1 MKIKFPLFALLC
13 VWALS
18 FAKTSYG
25 QLLPA
30 YTFSQHN
37 TTYTYLGDST
47 LLGSGIPLADQT
59 YPISLPFTFN
69 FDGVDYT
76 QVYAS
81 VNGYLS
87 LGSTDPGSGFWKI
100 AAAETGTRYISGFDA
115 NLRGSTTNNSSVSYK
130 ISGTAPNRKLIVQWG
145 NMAITGF
152 NVMNANFQVHLS
164 ESSNQ
169 VEIVYGNCT
178 VGGWGEVFSIQVG
191 LRGLS
196 NSVFMNRNGYNW
208 STTTEGNNSA
218 ASIYY
223 QSNNNPPSGL
233 TFRYTAPPYCAAP
246 AQPAAIN
253 FTPGL
258 NNINISLT
266 QGTPAAN
273 KYLIVRTPGN
283 NALNTTP
290 TNGVTYAAGATLG
303 NGTVVYA
310 GSGSSYNNTGLPQS
324 TNYTYTVFGFNDVN
338 CIFPPKYSTSSISD
352 ATGTLGPRTYTWNP
366 VSGNASFTSP
376 SNWTPNRHLPNNR
389 DTLIFN
395 NGGTT
400 TATGVTG
407 PNIGALLIKNNTTIN
422 LSSSTT
428 TSLTMLDT
436 GYIEQGSKLNLTGT
450 NALTFGISGMQ
461 KYFRVDGELII
472 SGNSV
477 LNTNDG
483 YVSVFGIV
491 RVEGSGSVNNGGKIG
506 FVNNSTY
513 MHNRNGGSVPNA
525 NYMDNS
531 TVIIN
536 GITNTA
542 PTIPTVGNL
551 IWDCLN
557 QSADINLANPPGAVF
572 GNFTI
577 NNTNN
582 YTIRLGNGGSTI
594 FTHVWKDFIQNGGK
608 FLVTGNAS
616 KLRVIG
622 SAFFNAGTFDL
633 LSGNAS
639 VATFILEGNLNQQP
653 GHTITSGATG
663 KAGIEFSG
671 HTIQNIVIGGTISNA
686 SINYSLKNPAGA
698 VLTGIIPIQSGA
710 SNSIMA
716 GKWDGT
722 GKFNYNAINST
733 LIYNS
738 SLSLTPTDVEWPAV
752 DGPNNLTVNM
762 TGSSPLNQLVMHGT
776 RTIPGNVSMEYGVFI
791 LNQYDLILSGDYVQ
805 LSNYS
810 MYNNANS
817 CVVADSTG
825 FLYHKL
831 TLVNDASGPKF
842 KTATREGLNI
852 VFTPISIDY
861 ANNNESRLIGVRVKN
876 QKHSSEP
883 NANHHLKR
891 YWTFKDLG
899 NTPFDYRLVS
909 YAVTNDVV
917 GTNHFSLNRWNGNAW
932 SELPSHSE
940 VPAGNLGILCPVSS
954 RMTQYRSTANEPL
967 NNVDIVPR
975 GAVHNTYYWTGAIDT
990 NYQNPLNWQPNRN
1003 LVNPND
1009 KLVFNSGNNHIVG
1022 NVPVETISG
1031 LLITNNTKV
1040 ALHSSVVFNNDN
1052 PSYIINADTN
1062 TATHELQIDFGSKLM
1077 LDGTPKPI
1085 KIGFAQP
1092 GSKLL
1097 VDGTLELYNLTN
1109 LNSDYTNN
1117 RIDFKNS
1124 TALFSETALLR
1135 FSGTSGYKNFATDSN
1150 VTMNG
1155 VFEHDFASGYG
1166 LIPDCKWGES
1176 SLVKIIN
1183 IVTTNGTACG
1193 QRPIKKLLYDNPN
1206 QTSTFRVSKGFG
1218 TIQDSLIIK
1227 STGTGTLQLFENGS
1241 QEETSTYGNY
1251 IQENGKVISVISPT
1265 SGNRNIRITKSFLQ
1279 TGGTFRSEDFTTNT
1293 TTLDFAGTNGT
1304 QQVSF
1309 HNNAPLGSMTYK
1321 ISNPDGI
1328 QLNGTGTFGSQFELN
1343 ARGGINIATTAA
1355 NPIQT
1360 NFNFVYGPNTTLTY
1374 SANGNTT
1381 ARLIEFPVTSGP
1393 ANLTI
1398 LTPVTSTL
1406 TIPFNSTVPG
1416 TLRMNGGDINISNN
1430 DLTLGVAPTAPG
1442 TLTYVSGYINTTTGG
1457 FTRWFNNSGLPT
1469 TATTAGL
1476 FPLGYNLQNRNVNI
1490 AFSSGNAL
1498 TNGGTITARHNNIAG
1513 TTTGLNIIDGSLT
1526 INERTNTN
1534 WSFTLGNGIAAASG
1548 TATLYFTAQQVVNVG
1563 NATSLAITRANSVIG
1578 SHQATSGSYPTYSLR
1593 RAFIGINL
1601 LGDEPFY
1608 IGNTA
1613 SGSMDSTW
1621 YTIASGQWQDGTIW
1635 NKGVV
1640 PPASATVMISSN
1652 HTVTA
1657 PANGAVASL
1666 FINNYGKLISNA
1678 NQSLT
1683 VSNSITNNGTI
1694 RLYDGTLSLG
1704 PAGGGKAPFINNDS
1718 LTVDAGTLTINGN
1731 LQNAAQSTFA
1741 QNGGDIYL
1749 DGNANGV
1756 AANSVASATPILS
1769 FQSNKIFLNGGNIT
1783 IVDPQ
1788 VGGSGIS
1795 KTSSSAINASTNH
1808 NLILGDG
1815 SSTTTGTSFDLQ
1827 TGNLRLGNVFVNGS
1841 GASSTGRTVKLGNSC
1856 YIDGDLIIN
1865 QNGIFD
1871 INSKQLFASG
1881 NIQVNSGGTFLTT
1894 GRIDFIK
1901 NNTGNN
1907 PGVQTVSGTGTIQ
1920 QLATGGHNFRYL
1932 NINNNVGGVVLN
1944 IGDVSIENTLSFE
1957 KGLFNI
1963 GSNNTLLSPTS
1974 ILYAGSNTGWIVGK
1988 QQLTL
1993 PYNFTPTEYV
2003 FHIGDI
2009 NAYTPIKVNAQ
2020 VQVGGGL
2027 LASVH
2032 NTDHPEIGSAPFV
2045 PNATV
2050 NRYFTLTHVGS
2061 LYFINGSTSVNASW
2075 ISQDIDPGYNAT
2087 SFSPAV
2093 YKNAGWNTA
2102 TIYSP
2107 GYLSM
2112 NVSGLGTHLNGDYAF
2127 GRSSIAPAFVT
2138 QPANQNICAGQN
2150 ASFHVMTTGATNYQ
2164 WQLNDGNGWT
2174 NIQNNATFNGNTQDT
2189 LYVYNAPISFNGYL
2203 FRCLAA
2209 NADDTTISA
2218 PATFN
2223 VGQQFTPSLTIAT
2236 ASYQSINVCMGQMV
2250 YYTATPTN
2258 GGNNPTYQW
2267 YYNNQ
2272 PVPNANHSQFMMQ
2285 VQSITDQVHC
2295 VVSYNTA
2302 CFNAS
2307 ATSNTLYLNVSTP
2320 QPPTISIQSNTGAT
2334 ACSGSPVTFTATATN
2349 AGATPTFQWIKNGAN
2364 VGTNAATYSDNGLIS
2379 TDVITCQV
2387 TSSSTCYSSNTAMS
2401 NALSVTIYN
2410 VHSPVVSIIQQGP
2423 GNICQGTTV
2432 GFMAS
2437 LSDTAGSP
2445 VIQWK
2450 KNGVNVGT
2458 NSLTYSDA
2466 SLNNNDAISCHVS
2479 FTPNAVNPCFAY
2491 ATTSDTLHVNIV
2503 PIVHPTVTINTSA
2516 ATTICAGSSLT
2527 FTATINNGGTNPL
2540 YNWKVNGQI
2549 VGTNSSSY
2557 TSATLQN
2564 SDVVSLEVS
2573 FPYGCYSNAISN
2585 GIPVTVHPVLTP
2597 SLSISTN
2604 QNNSCTG
2611 SPAVFNATAANIG
2624 SNPVYQWKKNNINVG
2639 INSTTYT
2646 DPAPANGDQV
2656 TCVLTFDG
2664 TGQCYTSTSLGSN
2677 TITMTVNNFVTPV
2690 VTINANQGNTICAGQ
2705 SVNFTAGITNGGTD
2719 PVYQWKKNN
2728 TNVGNNANVYTDAAL
2743 QNNDIITCD
2752 VSYSTGC
2759 YLPASSNALTMNVT
2773 PTQIPAIDITA
2784 SQNNVCAGTSIT
2796 FTANS
2801 TNGGANPVYQWKKNN
2816 VNVGTNSA
2824 VYTDATLLN
2833 NDVITCVLNSSI
2845 ACPSQSQVTSNSINM
2860 TINNNVSP
2868 GITIS
2873 TGTTNLCS
2881 NHNGV
2886 TLTANITNGGTAPV
2900 YQWKKNNINVGTNS
2914 ATYTDLS
2921 IVNGDAITCE
2931 LTSNATCLTAT
2942 QASSNVVTFIVNNT
2956 QTSSVSASTCAS
2968 EPYIFGSQTLTASG
2982 TYTETFTT
2990 SAGCDSVVTLTLTV
3004 LPTVNPTVSINANPG
3019 NNVTDG
3025 TAVTFTA
3032 TPGNAGTNPV
3042 YVWKRNNVNITG
3054 ATSATWTGIA
3064 GTDFANG
3071 DEISLSMTSNAACVN
3086 PATANSNKIQMT
3098 VQGVNIKPTK
3108 VPKEIDLFPNP
3119 TKDKITIKGISMP
3132 GTLTL
3137 YDITGKKL
3145 MVVKVNANE
3154 IVLIDLKGF
3163 ASGVY
3168 TINFSGA
3175 QDSIQWH
3182 TQIVKD

>member
-1 MKIKFPLFALLC
+1 MI
-13 VWALS
+13 
-18 FAKTSYG
+18 
-25 QLLPA
+25 PA

-37 TTYTYLGDST
+37 TTYTYLSDST

-69 FDGVDYT
+69 FDGADYT

-100 AAAETGTRYISGFDA
+100 AAATTGIRYISGFDA

-130 ISGTAPNRKLIVQWG
+130 ISGVAPNRKLIVQWG
-145 NMAITGF
+145 NMALTGF
-152 NVMNANFQVHLS
+152 DVMNANFQIHLS

-191 LRGLS
+191 LRGLT
-196 NSVFMNRNGYNW
+196 NSVFMNRTGYSW
-208 STTTEGNNSA
+208 STTTVGNNNA
-218 ASIYY
+218 ANIYY

-246 AQPAAIN
+246 APPAAIN

-266 QGTPAAN
+266 QGTPAAH
-273 KYLIVRTPGN
+273 KYLIVRTAGSA
-283 NALNTTP
+283 ALNTTP
-290 TNGVTYAAGATLG
+290 TDGVVYTAGTAIG
-303 NGTVVYA
+303 NGTVVFS

-324 TNYTYTVFGFNDVN
+324 TNYTYAVFGFNDVN
-338 CIFPPKYSTSSISD
+338 CIFPPKYSTSPTT
-352 ATGTLGPRTYTWNP
+352 AGTGTLGPRTYTWNP
-366 VSGNASFTSP
+366 SSGSASFTSA
-376 SNWTPNRHLPNNR
+376 SNWTPNRHSPHDR
-389 DTLIFN
+389 DTLLFN
-395 NGGTT
+395 NGGTS

-407 PNIGALLIKNNTTIN
+407 PYTGALLVKNNTTIN

-428 TSLTMLDT
+428 TSLILRDT
-436 GYIEQGSKLNLTGT
+436 GYIEQGSKLNLSGT
-450 NALTFGISGMQ
+450 NALTFGISGVQ

-483 YVSVFGIV
+483 YVSVFGTV

-506 FVNNSTY
+506 FINNSTY
-513 MHNRNGGSVPNA
+513 IHNRNGGSVPNA
-525 NYMDNS
+525 NYMDHSN
-531 TVIIN
+531 VIIN

-551 IWDCLN
+551 TWDCPN

-582 YTIRLGNGGSTI
+582 YTLRLGNGNSTI

-608 FLVTGNAS
+608 LLVTGNAS

-633 LSGNAS
+633 LSGNTT
-639 VATFILEGNLNQQP
+639 VPTFILEGNLNQQP
-653 GHTITSGATG
+653 GHIITSSGPG
-663 KAGIEFSG
+663 KPGIEFSG
-671 HTIQNIVIGGTISNA
+671 HTIQNIIIAGTISNA
-686 SINYSLKNPAGA
+686 LINYSLQNPAGA
-698 VLTGIIPIQSGA
+698 VLTGTIPIQSGA
-710 SNSIMA
+710 TNSILA

-722 GKFNYNAINST
+722 GQFNYNASNTT

-738 SLSLTPTDVEWPAV
+738 SLSLTPSNVEWPAV

-762 TGSSPLNQLVMHGT
+762 TGSSPLNQLVLHGT
-776 RTIPGNVSMEYGVFI
+776 RTISGNVSMEYGVFI
-791 LNQYDLILSGDYVQ
+791 LNQYDLILSGDHVQ
-805 LSNYS
+805 LSSYS
-810 MYNNANS
+810 MYNNPNS
-817 CVVADSTG
+817 CIVADSTG
-825 FLYHKL
+825 FLYHMVL
-831 TLVNDASGPKF
+831 PGSNPYGRMY
-842 KTATREGLNI
+842 KTATREGLDI
-852 VFTPISIDY
+852 VFTPVRMSH
-861 ANNNESRLIGVRVKN
+861 ANNNESRLVGINVKN
-876 QKHSSEP
+876 KKHPADP
-883 NANHHLKR
+883 NTTHYFKR
-891 YWTFKDLG
+891 YWTFKDQG
-899 NTPFDYRLVS
+899 TTAFDYHLVAHS
-909 YAVTNDVV
+909 VNNDTV
-917 GTNHFSLNRWNGNAW
+917 GTSRFSLNRWNGNAW
-932 SELPSHSE
+932 SELPSHFERPSGDL
-940 VPAGNLGILCPVSS
+940 GNLCPVSYK
-954 RMTQYRSTANEPL
+954 MTQYSSTATEPL
-967 NNVDIVPR
+967 NNAEITPR
-975 GAVHNTYYWTGAIDT
+975 NPVHKTYYWTGVTDT
-990 NYQNPLNWQPNRN
+990 NYQDPTNWLPNRN
-1003 LVNPND
+1003 QINPND
-1009 KLVFNSGNNHIVG
+1009 KLVFNSGNSPIVG

-1031 LLITNNTKV
+1031 LLVTNNTN
-1040 ALHSSVVFNNDN
+1040 LSLRSSAVPTNDN
-1052 PSYIINADTN
+1052 PSYIINSDTN
-1062 TATHELQIDFGSKLM
+1062 AATYELQIDNGSKLR
-1077 LDGTPKPI
+1077 LDGALRPI
-1085 KIGFAQP
+1085 KIAFAQA
-1092 GSKLL
+1092 GSKVL
-1097 VDGTLELYNLTN
+1097 VDGTMEIHNLYNT
-1109 LNSDYTNN
+1109 NSDLAYN
-1117 RIDFKNS
+1117 RIDFRNS
-1124 TALFSETALLR
+1124 TALFSEAALLR
-1135 FSGTSGYKNFATDSN
+1135 FSGTYGYNNFVTDTN

-1155 VFEHDFASGYG
+1155 VFEHDFASGVGY
-1166 LIPDCKWGES
+1166 IPDCSWGNNS
-1176 SLVKIIN
+1176 VVKIIN
-1183 IVTTNGTACG
+1183 IITTTSTYNSGK
-1193 QRPIKKLLYDNPN
+1193 RPIKKLIYNNPN
-1206 QTSTFRVSKGFG
+1206 QTSTFRASKGFG

-1251 IQENGKVISVISPT
+1251 LQENGQVISVISPT

-1279 TGGTFRSEDFTTNT
+1279 TGGTFKSEDFTTNT
-1293 TTLDFAGTNGT
+1293 TTLDFAGTSGT

-1374 SANGNTT
+1374 SANGNIT
-1381 ARLIEFPVTSGP
+1381 ARLNEFPVTSGP
-1393 ANLTI
+1393 TNLTI

-1406 TIPFNSTVPG
+1406 TIPFSSTVPG
-1416 TLRMNGGDINISNN
+1416 ILRMNGGDINISNN
-1430 DLTLGVAPTAPG
+1430 DLALGVAPTAPG

-1457 FTRWFNNSGLPT
+1457 FTRWFNTSGLPT
-1469 TATTAGL
+1469 TSTVAGL

-1498 TNGGTITARHNNIAG
+1498 TNGGTITARHNNSAG

-1548 TATLYFTAQQVVNVG
+1548 MATLYFTAQQVVNVG
-1563 NATSLAITRANSVIG
+1563 NASSLAITRTNNVIG
-1578 SHQATSGSYPTYSLR
+1578 SHQTASGAYPTYVLR
-1593 RAFIGINL
+1593 RAFIGLNL

-1613 SGSMDSTW
+1613 SGSLDSTW

-1635 NKGVV
+1635 NKGLV
-1640 PPASATVMISSN
+1640 PPASATVMISTN

-1657 PANGAVASL
+1657 PANGSIANL
-1666 FINNYGKLISNA
+1666 FINNYGKLISSA

-1694 RLYDGTLSLG
+1694 KLFDGTLSLG
-1704 PAGGGKAPFINNDS
+1704 PVGGGKAPFINNDS
-1718 LTVDAGTLTINGN
+1718 LIVNGGTLTINGN
-1731 LQNAAQSTFA
+1731 LQNSTQSTFT
-1741 QNGGDIYL
+1741 QNGGDIYV

-1769 FQSNKIFLNGGNIT
+1769 FQSNNIFLNGGNIT

-1788 VGGSGIS
+1788 VGASGIV

-1827 TGNLRLGNVFVNGS
+1827 TGNLRLGNVIVNGS
-1841 GASSTGRTVKLGNSC
+1841 GSSSIGRTVKIGNSC

-1865 QNGIFD
+1865 QNGVYD
-1871 INSKQLFASG
+1871 INSKQLYTSG
-1881 NIQVNSGGTFLTT
+1881 NIEVNSGATFLTM
-1894 GRIDFIK
+1894 GRIDFIR

-1907 PGVQTVSGTGTIQ
+1907 PGVQTISGTGTIQ
-1920 QLATGGHNFRYL
+1920 LSAAGGRNFRYL
-1932 NINNNVGGVVLN
+1932 HINNNVGGVVLN
-1944 IGDVSIENTLSFE
+1944 IGDVSIDNTLSFE

-1963 GSNNTLLSPTS
+1963 GSNNTLLSPS
-1974 ILYAGSNTGWIVGK
+1974 SVLSAGSNTGWIVGK

-1993 PYNFTPTEYV
+1993 PGNFTPTEYA
-2003 FHIGDI
+2003 FHIGDVT
-2009 NAYTPIKVNAQ
+2009 AYTPIKVNAQ
-2020 VQVGGGL
+2020 VQVNGGL

-2032 NTDHPEIGSAPFV
+2032 NTDHPQIGSAPFV
-2045 PNATV
+2045 QNATV

-2075 ISQDIDPGYNAT
+2075 VSQDIDPGSIAT
-2087 SFSPAV
+2087 TFSPAI

-2107 GYLSM
+2107 GNLGMYI
-2112 NVSGLGTHLNGDYAF
+2112 SGLGTHLTGDYAF
-2127 GRSSIAPAFVT
+2127 GRSSIVPAFVT

-2150 ASFHVMTTGATNYQ
+2150 ASFRVMTTGATHYQ

-2218 PATFN
+2218 AATLN
-2223 VGQQFTPSLTIAT
+2223 VGQQFTPGLTIAT
-2236 ASYQSINVCMGQMV
+2236 ASYQSIDVCMGQTV
-2250 YYTATPTN
+2250 YYTATPAN
-2258 GGNNPTYQW
+2258 GGNSPTYQW

-2272 PVPNANHSQFMMQ
+2272 PVPNTNNSQFMMQ
-2285 VQSITDQVHC
+2285 VQSSTDQVHC

-2320 QPPTISIQSNTGAT
+2320 QPPNISIQSNTGST
-2334 ACSGSPVTFTATATN
+2334 ACSGSPVTFTATTTN
-2349 AGATPTFQWIKNGAN
+2349 AGTTPTFQWRKNGVD
-2364 VGTNAATYSDNGLIS
+2364 VGTNANTYSDNGLNS
-2379 TDVITCQV
+2379 TDVITCSV
-2387 TSSSTCYSSNTAMS
+2387 TRSSTCYSSNSAMS
-2401 NALSVTIYN
+2401 NALSVTIHN
-2410 VHSPVVSIIQQGP
+2410 VHSPIVSIIQQGP

-2432 GFMAS
+2432 GFTAS

-2445 VIQWK
+2445 VVQWK

-2458 NSLTYSDA
+2458 NSFTYSDA
-2466 SLNNNDAISCHVS
+2466 TLNNNDVISCHVS

-2491 ATTSDTLHVNIV
+2491 ATTSDTLQVSIIPMVNPV
-2503 PIVHPTVTINTSA
+2503 VSINAGTT
-2516 ATTICAGSSLT
+2516 TTICAGTSLT
-2527 FTATINNGGTNPL
+2527 FTSSINNGGTNPL
-2540 YNWKVNGQI
+2540 YHWKVNGQV
-2549 VGTNSSSY
+2549 VGTNSASY

-2564 SDVVSLEVS
+2564 SDIVSLEVS
-2573 FPYGCYSNAISN
+2573 FPYGCYSNALSN
-2585 GIPVTVHPVLTP
+2585 TIPVTVTPVLTP
-2597 SLSISTN
+2597 SLSITTS

-2611 SPAVFNATAANIG
+2611 IPAVFNATAANIG

-2639 INSTTYT
+2639 TNSPAYT
-2646 DPAPANGDQV
+2646 DPSPANGDQV
-2656 TCVLTFDG
+2656 SCVLTFNG
-2664 TGQCYTSTSLGSN
+2664 TGQCYTATSLSSN
-2677 TITMTVNNFVTPV
+2677 TITMVINNFVSPV
-2690 VTINANQGNTICAGQ
+2690 LTINATQGNNICEGQ
-2705 SVNFTAGITNGGTD
+2705 SVNFNTSIANGGSN

-2728 TNVGNNANVYTDAAL
+2728 INVGTNTNVYTDATL
-2743 QNNDIITCD
+2743 QNNDIITCA
-2752 VSYSTGC
+2752 VSYTTGC
-2759 YLPASSNALTMNVT
+2759 YLPASSNTLTMNVT
-2773 PTQIPAIDITA
+2773 PTQVPLINIAA
-2784 SQNNVCAGTSIT
+2784 SQNNVCAGTSIS
-2796 FTANS
+2796 FTATS

-2824 VYTDATLLN
+2824 VYTDAALQN
-2833 NDVITCVLNSSI
+2833 NDIITCVLSSSL
-2845 ACPSQSQVTSNSINM
+2845 ACPSQNQVTSNSVNM
-2860 TINNNVSP
+2860 TINSNVSP
-2868 GITIS
+2868 AITIS

-2881 NHNGV
+2881 NHNGI
-2886 TLTANITNGGTAPV
+2886 TLTANITNGGSTPA

-2914 ATYTDLS
+2914 AAYTDLS
-2921 IVNGDAITCE
+2921 IVNGDVITCE
-2931 LTSNATCLTAT
+2931 LTSNGTCLTAP
-2942 QASSNVVTFIVNNT
+2942 QASSNAVTFTVNNT
-2956 QTSSVSASTCAS
+2956 QTGSITASTCAND
-2968 EPYIFGSQTLTASG
+2968 PYTFGSQTLTASG

-2990 SAGCDSVVTLTLTV
+2990 AAGCDSVVTLTLTV
-3004 LPTVNPTVSINANPG
+3004 LPTVTPSVSINANPG
-3019 NNVTDG
+3019 NNVAG
-3025 TAVTFTA
+3025 STAVTFTA
-3032 TPGNAGTNPV
+3032 VPGNAGTNPV
-3042 YVWKRNNVNITG
+3042 YVWKRNNVNIPG
-3054 ATSATWTGIA
+3054 ATAATWTGIA

-3086 PATANSNKIQMT
+3086 PATVNSNKIPMT
-3098 VQGVNIKPTK
+3098 VQVVNIKHTTM
-3108 VPKEIDLFPNP
+3108 PKEIDVFPNP
-3119 TKDKITIKGISMP
+3119 ARDKVSIKGIAIP
-3132 GTLTL
+3132 GSITL
-3137 YDITGKKL
+3137 YDVTGKKL
-3145 MVVKVNANE
+3145 KVIKVAANE
-3154 IVLIDLKGF
+3154 IVSIELKGY

-3168 TINFSGA
+3168 TINFTGTNHLL
-3175 QDSIQWH
+3175 QWQ